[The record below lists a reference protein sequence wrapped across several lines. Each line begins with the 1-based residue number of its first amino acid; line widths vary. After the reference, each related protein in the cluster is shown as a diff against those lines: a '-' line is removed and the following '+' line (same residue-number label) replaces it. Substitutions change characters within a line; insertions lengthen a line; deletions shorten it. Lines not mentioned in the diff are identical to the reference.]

1 MKDHKQIYT
10 PLKLRA
16 VDDKDLSIFSD
27 CIYQSILLT
36 SEIKYDKKN
45 KLFLLALERFTWE
58 IAKGKDYNLKQV
70 LAILS
75 ISGVEKIDDNSI
87 FFNNLIYNVLSINSY
102 GNTIIILLNDNK
114 IITLET
120 YKWTCFLEDIGKPNW
135 PAVTP
140 THLRND

>member
-36 SEIKYDKKN
+36 SEMKYDKKN
-45 KLFLLALERFTWE
+45 KFFLLALERFTWE

-70 LAILS
+70 LAVLT
-75 ISGVEKIDDNSI
+75 ISGVEKIDDSSI

-102 GNTIIILLNDNK
+102 DNTILILLNDNK
-114 IITLET
+114 IISLET
-120 YKWTCFLEDIGKPNW
+120 SKWTCFLEDIGKPNW

>member
-1 MKDHKQIYT
+1 MKDHEQIYT

-36 SEIKYDKKN
+36 SEMKYDKKN

-70 LAILS
+70 LAILT
-75 ISGVEKIDDNSI
+75 IAGVEKIDDTSI
-87 FFNNLIYNVLSINSY
+87 FL
-102 GNTIIILLNDNK
+102 TI
-114 IITLET
+114 
-120 YKWTCFLEDIGKPNW
+120 
-135 PAVTP
+135 
-140 THLRND
+140 

>member
-1 MKDHKQIYT
+1 M
-10 PLKLRA
+10 
-16 VDDKDLSIFSD
+16 
-27 CIYQSILLT
+27 
-36 SEIKYDKKN
+36 
-45 KLFLLALERFTWE
+45 ERFTWE

-70 LAILS
+70 LAILT
-75 ISGVEKIDDNSI
+75 ITGVEKIDDKSI

-114 IITLET
+114 IITLEA
-120 YKWTCFLEDIGKPNW
+120 YKWTCLLEDIGKPNW